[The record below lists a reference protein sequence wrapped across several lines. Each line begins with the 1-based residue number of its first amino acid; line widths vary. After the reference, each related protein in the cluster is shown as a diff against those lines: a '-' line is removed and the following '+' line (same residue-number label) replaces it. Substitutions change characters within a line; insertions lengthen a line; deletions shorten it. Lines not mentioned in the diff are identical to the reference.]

1 MPSNSP
7 TRLTAL
13 ANGLRSLR
21 VLLIV
26 ILIGVV
32 LGLVE
37 RHQTARHGHLRAYDP
52 GSLPQLQGA
61 FLRKFAQ
68 QTFELA
74 PDAAQAN
81 LFLGISLA
89 EQGRIKQARVHLER
103 ALSINRRDPQLL
115 FIYAQVLY
123 ALDEDPKM
131 IRQIRDELKQKFPLD
146 WAAAQP
152 EFESVERERAHSLEK
167 ERS

>member
-1 MPSNSP
+1 
-7 TRLTAL
+7 
-13 ANGLRSLR
+13 

-37 RHQTARHGHLRAYDP
+37 HRQTARHGHLSAYDP
-52 GSLPQLQGA
+52 GSLPQLQGQ
-61 FLRKFAQ
+61 FLRKFARQ
-68 QTFELA
+68 AFELA
-74 PDAAQAN
+74 PDAAQSN

-103 ALSINRRDPQLL
+103 ALAINRRDPQLL

-123 ALDEDPKM
+123 ALDEDPKKVQ
-131 IRQIRDELKQKFPLD
+131 QIRNELKQHFPLD

-152 EFESVERERAHSLEK
+152 EFESLERERAHSLEK
-167 ERS
+167 KRS